1 MSDSALDDTYLS
13 RHPILDLQQELFG
26 YELRLHPSGDAVSA
40 QKDKENAALLI
51 CSAYAELGIRSALGR
66 QRAFLRID
74 QRFLHD
80 DAIEALP
87 ADCVVL
93 QIKPDRV
100 PDKTTLERCRALRDR
115 RYSLALADYAGL
127 DQRSAPLLTMVDLI
141 GIDIRDRSSQQLLAL
156 TGPLKHLPLKLLA
169 QRVETQDAFARCRD
183 AGFQLFQGHYFAQPE
198 IISGR
203 RLSASQATLIKLINL
218 ANHDADTVKLEE
230 GIKHD
235 AALAVNLLSIVNSV
249 GFGMTRRI
257 SSLRH
262 AITILGRRQLQR
274 WLQLLLMTP
283 AGKAPDPSRIPLLQV
298 AALRGRML
306 ELLVGHLRPR
316 DATLA
321 GQAFITGIMSMMPAA
336 LGLPMDEIFEQ
347 IALEQE
353 IVAALQA
360 YQGILGKMLALI
372 ECYDAED
379 IHGCDEILG
388 GFLGTGL
395 DRHMLNSCLTNSL
408 RWINGNTDNNE
419 IDQPPD

>member
-1 MSDSALDDTYLS
+1 MSDPALDDTYLS
-13 RHPILDLQQELFG
+13 RHPVLDLQHELFG
-26 YELRLHPSGDAVSA
+26 YELRLQTSGDAVSVR
-40 QKDKENAALLI
+40 KDKEDAALLI
-51 CSAYAELGIRSALGR
+51 CSAYAELGIRRALGR
-66 QRAFLRID
+66 KRAFLRID
-74 QRFLHD
+74 QGFLHD

-93 QIKPDRV
+93 QIAPDRV
-100 PDKTTLERCRALRDR
+100 PDATTLERCRVLRDR
-115 RYSLALADYAGL
+115 RYSLALADYTGL
-127 DQRSAPLLTMVDLI
+127 DERSAPLLTMVDLI
-141 GIDIRDRSSQQLLAL
+141 GIDIRDRSTQQLLAL
-156 TGPLKHLPLKLLA
+156 AGPLKHLPLKLLA
-169 QRVETQDAFARCRD
+169 QRVETQEAFTRSRD
-183 AGFQLFQGHYFAQPE
+183 AGFQLFQGHYFAHPE
-198 IISGR
+198 VVSGR
-203 RLSASQATLIKLINL
+203 RLSASQTTLIELINL
-218 ANHDADTVKLEE
+218 ANRDADTVKLEE

-235 AALAVNLLSIVNSV
+235 AALTVNLLSIVNSV

-347 IALEQE
+347 IALEHE
-353 IVAALQA
+353 IIAALQS

-379 IHGCDEILG
+379 IHGCDEILA

-395 DRHMLNSCLTNSL
+395 DRHMLNNCLTDSL
-408 RWINGNTDNNE
+408 RWINGNNE

>member
-1 MSDSALDDTYLS
+1 MSDSALDNTYLS

-26 YELRLHPSGDAVSA
+26 YELQLRPSGDAVSA
-40 QKDKENAALLI
+40 RKDKENAALLI

-74 QRFLHD
+74 QAFLHD

-93 QIKPDRV
+93 QITPDRV
-100 PDKTTLERCRALRDR
+100 PDDTTLERCRALRDR

-127 DQRSAPLLTMVDLI
+127 DERSAPLLTMVDLI
-141 GIDIRDRSSQQLLAL
+141 GIDIRDKNTQQLLAL
-156 TGPLKHLPLKLLA
+156 AGPLKHLPLKLLA
-169 QRVETQDAFARCRD
+169 QRVETQEAFTRSRD
-183 AGFQLFQGHYFAQPE
+183 AGFQLFQGNYFARPD
-198 IISGR
+198 IVSGR
-203 RLSASQATLIKLINL
+203 RLSASQATLIELINL
-218 ANHDADTVKLEE
+218 ANRDADTVKLEE

-235 AALAVNLLSIVNSV
+235 AALTVNLLSIVNSV
-249 GFGMTRRI
+249 GFGVTRRI

-347 IALEQE
+347 IALEHE
-353 IVAALQA
+353 IIAALQS

-379 IHGCDEILG
+379 IHGCDEILA

-395 DRHMLNSCLTNSL
+395 DRHMLNNCLTDSL
-408 RWINGNTDNNE
+408 RWINGNNE
-419 IDQPPD
+419 IDQPPH